1 MYDNITTV
9 IFDMDGVLFDSEN
22 LDKKAW
28 IELAEEYSIA
38 NIMEA
43 FEECIGTPDTNII
56 SVLDRYML
64 KSGAP
69 ISGAEFRNKTLNYFD
84 RMVEEDGMPLKYYAA
99 ECLNELKEKG
109 YKLGLAS
116 STPIDRVV
124 PQLTDTKLIGYF
136 DDIIAGG
143 MFSKG
148 KPNPEIFLRSC
159 ERLGSV
165 PSECIVIE
173 DSFNGIRA
181 AYSAGMKAIMVP
193 DIIGPDDEMRNKAW
207 KILPDL
213 KTVAELLC

>member
-28 IELAEEYSIA
+28 IELADEYGVKD
-38 NIMEA
+38 IMKA
-43 FEECIGTPDTNII
+43 FAECIGTPDANII
-56 SVLDRYML
+56 SVLDRYVAI
-64 KSGAP
+64 SNAD
-69 ISGAEFRNKTLNYFD
+69 ISGAEFRKRSLDIFD

-99 ECLNELKEKG
+99 ECLEILKKKG

-116 STPIDRVV
+116 STSIDRVV
-124 PQLTDTKLIGYF
+124 PQLTDTKLIGFF

-143 MFSKG
+143 MFKKG
-148 KPNPEIFLRSC
+148 KPDPEIFLKSC

-165 PSECIVIE
+165 PKDCIVIE

-181 AYSAGMKAIMVP
+181 AYSAGMKPIMVP
-193 DIIGPDDEMRNKAW
+193 DIIGPDDEMKSKAW

-213 KTVAELLC
+213 KQVAELL